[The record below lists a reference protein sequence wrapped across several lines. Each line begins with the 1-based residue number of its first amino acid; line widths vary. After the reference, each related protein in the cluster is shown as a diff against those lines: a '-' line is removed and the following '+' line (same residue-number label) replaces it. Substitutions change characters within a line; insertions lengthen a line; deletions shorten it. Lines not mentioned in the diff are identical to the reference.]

1 MVWELTYSAEQRDS
15 AIVSATGAV
24 AQHTVDRRPG
34 QRCGPRISDEEANAS
49 TGHEV
54 DDDEIEKFIEGVTH
68 RDAGS
73 ENVKGAATPTA
84 AGRPLHG
91 VDEAA
96 VREHPSAQ

>member
-1 MVWELTYSAEQRDS
+1 MLLNTE
-15 AIVSATGAV
+15 I
-24 AQHTVDRRPG
+24 RRSRPLLALLRNTPWTED
-34 QRCGPRISDEEANAS
+34 QVKEVVREISDEEANAS

-68 RDAGS
+68 RDVGS